1 MFLKY
6 NLAVKVSVLT
16 DHKKSDMNGGL
27 VCFAEPTNP
36 QMDIFTCRNSTGSV
50 AVPLWILHIRSEMY
64 CCCVILL
71 LLHLSPLN
79 PFLFTNTIKCLKY
92 KGYSESFIMVFFF
105 FFFYSDGFIGEDSLL
120 LEEELVL
127 SDDIAFVYC
136 QEMGLFR
143 PALRNQNCNTLIFFF
158 IFMLEIVK
166 PQSGCVFCWNMSS
179 VQSHAALQIIFHMY
193 NL

>member
-1 MFLKY
+1 MALCA
-6 NLAVKVSVLT
+6 LLSRPA
-16 DHKKSDMNGGL
+16 
-27 VCFAEPTNP
+27 P

-50 AVPLWILHIRSEMY
+50 AVLLWILHIRSEMY
-64 CCCVILL
+64 SCCVILL

-92 KGYSESFIMVFFF
+92 KGYSESFIMLFCFVF
-105 FFFYSDGFIGEDSLL
+105 YLDGFIGEDSLL

-143 PALRNQNCNTLIFFF
+143 PALRNQNCVTCWNFFF
-158 IFMLEIVK
+158 IFMPEIVK
-166 PQSGCVFCWNMSS
+166 PQSGCVFCGNMSS
-179 VQSHAALQIIFHMY
+179 EQSHAALQIIFHMY
-193 NL
+193 SQ